1 MRKLMS
7 STNELPSGY
16 ILDFRVDLQKEKKK
30 ALLINILALLI
41 AAVMVVIGL
50 RFEPLF
56 NLFTFE
62 DGALMYI
69 LRFLAIIIGSIL
81 YIVLHE
87 AVHGIFMKLFSN
99 KKVKYGFTGLYAY
112 AGSDAYFCRRAYIII
127 ALAPVVIWG
136 VVLAVLS
143 FVVSSSWFWVVYII
157 QISNIS
163 GAAGDIYVTCKF
175 MTLPKDI
182 LIQDSGVSMNVYKKE
197 T

>member
-1 MRKLMS
+1 MS

-87 AVHGIFMKLFSN
+87 AVHGIFMKHYSGI
-99 KKVKYGFTGLYAY
+99 KPKYGFSLMYAY
-112 AGSDAYFCRRAYIII
+112 AGSEAYFNKKSYIII

-136 VVLAVLS
+136 TVLGVLCA
-143 FVVSSSWFWVVYII
+143 FVPEGWFWIPYFI
-157 QISNIS
+157 QIGNIS
-163 GAAGDIYVTCKF
+163 GAAGDAYVTYK
-175 MTLPKDI
+175 MLTLPKGI
-182 LIQDSGVSMNVYKKE
+182 LVNDTGVAMTVYAE
-197 T
+197 NQ